1 MKDLK
6 QSIGYFVK
14 YMKPFKNSVFIM
26 VFLLLIAMIAQ
37 VVAPYYMGQ
46 AVTSL
51 GRFLAHKAHAMADF
65 RQFMLLMCAAF
76 FFQVF
81 AQLVAWVIMSVFNAE
96 ATNSMRIS
104 LFKKLQKMTIRY
116 FDTHQDGKLL
126 ALFNS
131 DIDNIFNALNGAI
144 FDLVSQTIL
153 FVGTIVVMFAI
164 NVKLALVTMAS
175 TPIVVLIA
183 FSVMKKARKYLDEQQ
198 EDISVLNGYINEQL
212 NGERIILANGLQ
224 KSSIAGFV
232 KKNDKLRKT
241 MFRGQFYSGLMFPM
255 MQGLSMLNLAIVIS
269 VGTLIVVESGMSLAV
284 GMGLIVTFVQYSQT
298 YFIPLINLTSFYLM
312 IQLALTG
319 AKRLSDVEAE
329 KEEDEVSSGINM
341 QGINESVALKDV
353 HFSYEKGKEIL
364 HGINLTIPRGK
375 TLALVGPTGSGK
387 TTTMNLFSRFYD
399 VDSGTV
405 EFDGTDV
412 RKFSLDSVRNHIGI
426 VLQDSILF
434 TGTIADNI
442 RFGKPDATMEEVRS
456 AAQKAQIADFI
467 ESLPDGY
474 ETKISD
480 EQSLFSK
487 GQKQLMSIARTLLS
501 DPEFLVLDE
510 ATSNV
515 DTVTEEKIQKAMDI
529 VMEGRTSF
537 VIAHRLKTIVNADEI
552 AVLKDGSVI
561 EQGSHEELLEKGG
574 FYHNLYVNQMVLD

>member
-14 YMKPFKNSVFIM
+14 YMKPFKNSVLIM

-212 NGERIILANGLQ
+212 NGERII
-224 KSSIAGFV
+224 
-232 KKNDKLRKT
+232 
-241 MFRGQFYSGLMFPM
+241 
-255 MQGLSMLNLAIVIS
+255 
-269 VGTLIVVESGMSLAV
+269 
-284 GMGLIVTFVQYSQT
+284 
-298 YFIPLINLTSFYLM
+298 
-312 IQLALTG
+312 
-319 AKRLSDVEAE
+319 
-329 KEEDEVSSGINM
+329 
-341 QGINESVALKDV
+341 
-353 HFSYEKGKEIL
+353 
-364 HGINLTIPRGK
+364 
-375 TLALVGPTGSGK
+375 
-387 TTTMNLFSRFYD
+387 
-399 VDSGTV
+399 
-405 EFDGTDV
+405 
-412 RKFSLDSVRNHIGI
+412 
-426 VLQDSILF
+426 
-434 TGTIADNI
+434 
-442 RFGKPDATMEEVRS
+442 
-456 AAQKAQIADFI
+456 
-467 ESLPDGY
+467 
-474 ETKISD
+474 
-480 EQSLFSK
+480 
-487 GQKQLMSIARTLLS
+487 
-501 DPEFLVLDE
+501 
-510 ATSNV
+510 
-515 DTVTEEKIQKAMDI
+515 
-529 VMEGRTSF
+529 
-537 VIAHRLKTIVNADEI
+537 
-552 AVLKDGSVI
+552 
-561 EQGSHEELLEKGG
+561 
-574 FYHNLYVNQMVLD
+574 

>member
-14 YMKPFKNSVFIM
+14 YMKPFKNSVLIM

-51 GRFLAHKAHAMADF
+51 GRFLAHKSHAMADF

-81 AQLVAWVIMSVFNAE
+81 AQLIAWVIMSVFNAE

-153 FVGTIVVMFAI
+153 FIGTIVVMFAI

-224 KSSIAGFV
+224 KSSIVGFV

-298 YFIPLINLTSFYLM
+298 YFIPLINLTSFYSM

-341 QGINESVALKDV
+341 QGINESV
-353 HFSYEKGKEIL
+353 
-364 HGINLTIPRGK
+364 
-375 TLALVGPTGSGK
+375 ALVGPTGSGK

-561 EQGSHEELLEKGG
+561 EQGSHEELLAKGG

>member
-14 YMKPFKNSVFIM
+14 YMKPFKNSVLIM

-81 AQLVAWVIMSVFNAE
+81 AQLIAWVIMSVFNAE

-144 FDLVSQTIL
+144 FDLFSQTIL

-224 KSSIAGFV
+224 KASIAGFV
-232 KKNDKLRKT
+232 KKNNKLRKT
-241 MFRGQFYSGLMFPM
+241 MFRGQFYSGLMFP
-255 MQGLSMLNLAIVIS
+255 
-269 VGTLIVVESGMSLAV
+269 
-284 GMGLIVTFVQYSQT
+284 
-298 YFIPLINLTSFYLM
+298 
-312 IQLALTG
+312 LALTG

-329 KEEDEVSSGINM
+329 KEEDDVSSGISM

-364 HGINLTIPRGK
+364 HGINLMIPRGK

-412 RKFSLDSVRNHIGI
+412 RKFSLVSVRNHIGI

-434 TGTIADNI
+434 TGTIVDNI
-442 RFGKPDATMEEVRS
+442 RFGKPDATMEEVKS
-456 AAQKAQIADFI
+456 AAQKAQIVDFI

-487 GQKQLMSIARTLLS
+487 GQKQLMSIARTLLN

-529 VMEGRTSF
+529 VMKGRTSF
-537 VIAHRLKTIVNADEI
+537 VIAHRLKTIVNADKI

>member
-6 QSIGYFVK
+6 QSVGYFVK
-14 YMKPFKNSVFIM
+14 YMKPFKNSVLIM
-26 VFLLLIAMIAQ
+26 FLLLLTAMIAQ

-51 GRFLAHKAHAMADF
+51 GRFLAHKAHATADF
-65 RQFMLLMCAAF
+65 HRFMLLMCTAF

-81 AQLVAWVIMSVFNAE
+81 AQLIAWVIMSVFNAE

-183 FSVMKKARKYLDEQQ
+183 LSVMKKARK
-198 EDISVLNGYINEQL
+198 LNGYINEQL

-224 KSSIAGFV
+224 KASIAGFV
-232 KKNDKLRKT
+232 KRNDKLRKT

-298 YFIPLINLTSFYLM
+298 YFIPLINLTSFYSM

-319 AKRLSDVEAE
+319 ARRLSDVEAE
-329 KEEDEVSSGINM
+329 KEEDEVSSGIKM

-364 HGINLTIPRGK
+364 HGINLTIPRGR

-399 VDSGTV
+399 VDSGSV

-412 RKFSLDSVRNHIGI
+412 RKFSLASVRNHIGI

-442 RFGKPDATMEEVRS
+442 RFGKPDATMDEVRS
-456 AAQKAQIADFI
+456 AARKAQIADFI

-480 EQSLFSK
+480 EQALFSK

>member
-14 YMKPFKNSVFIM
+14 YMKPFKNSVLIM

-298 YFIPLINLTSFYLM
+298 YFIPLINLTSFYSM

-341 QGINESVALKDV
+341 QGINESV
-353 HFSYEKGKEIL
+353 
-364 HGINLTIPRGK
+364 
-375 TLALVGPTGSGK
+375 ALVGPTGSGK

-501 DPEFLVLDE
+501 DPELLVLDE

-561 EQGSHEELLEKGG
+561 EQGSHEELLAKGG

>member
-1 MKDLK
+1 
-6 QSIGYFVK
+6 
-14 YMKPFKNSVFIM
+14 
-26 VFLLLIAMIAQ
+26 
-37 VVAPYYMGQ
+37 
-46 AVTSL
+46 
-51 GRFLAHKAHAMADF
+51 MADF

-298 YFIPLINLTSFYLM
+298 YFIPLINLTSFYSM

-399 VDSGTV
+399 VDSGTSNLT
-405 EFDGTDV
+405 ESTCESSRLIPSETISESCCKIRFCLRERLPTIFGLASQMQPWKKSDLLLKKH
-412 RKFSLDSVRNHIGI
+412 RLP
-426 VLQDSILF
+426 ILSKVCR
-434 TGTIADNI
+434 TGT
-442 RFGKPDATMEEVRS
+442 KLRS
-456 AAQKAQIADFI
+456 AMSSPCFQK
-467 ESLPDGY
+467 G
-474 ETKISD
+474 K
-480 EQSLFSK
+480 
-487 GQKQLMSIARTLLS
+487 
-501 DPEFLVLDE
+501 
-510 ATSNV
+510 SN
-515 DTVTEEKIQKAMDI
+515 
-529 VMEGRTSF
+529 
-537 VIAHRLKTIVNADEI
+537 
-552 AVLKDGSVI
+552 
-561 EQGSHEELLEKGG
+561 
-574 FYHNLYVNQMVLD
+574 

>member
-14 YMKPFKNSVFIM
+14 YMKPFKNSVLIM

-51 GRFLAHKAHAMADF
+51 GRFLAHKSHAMADF

-298 YFIPLINLTSFYLM
+298 YFIPLINLTSFYSM

-329 KEEDEVSSGINM
+329 KEEDEVSS
-341 QGINESVALKDV
+341 
-353 HFSYEKGKEIL
+353 
-364 HGINLTIPRGK
+364 GINLTIPRGK

-442 RFGKPDATMEEVRS
+442 RFGKPDATMEEVKS

-501 DPEFLVLDE
+501 DPELLVLDE

-561 EQGSHEELLEKGG
+561 EQGSHEELLAKGG

>member
-14 YMKPFKNSVFIM
+14 YMKPFKNSVLIM

-51 GRFLAHKAHAMADF
+51 GRFLAHKSHAMADF

-81 AQLVAWVIMSVFNAE
+81 AQLIAWVIMSVFNAE

-284 GMGLIVTFVQYSQT
+284 GMWLIVTFVQYSQT
-298 YFIPLINLTSFYLM
+298 YFIPLINLTSFYSM

-405 EFDGTDV
+405 EFD
-412 RKFSLDSVRNHIGI
+412 GI

-561 EQGSHEELLEKGG
+561 EQGSHEELLAKGG

>member
-1 MKDLK
+1 
-6 QSIGYFVK
+6 
-14 YMKPFKNSVFIM
+14 
-26 VFLLLIAMIAQ
+26 
-37 VVAPYYMGQ
+37 
-46 AVTSL
+46 
-51 GRFLAHKAHAMADF
+51 
-65 RQFMLLMCAAF
+65 
-76 FFQVF
+76 
-81 AQLVAWVIMSVFNAE
+81 
-96 ATNSMRIS
+96 
-104 LFKKLQKMTIRY
+104 
-116 FDTHQDGKLL
+116 
-126 ALFNS
+126 
-131 DIDNIFNALNGAI
+131 
-144 FDLVSQTIL
+144 
-153 FVGTIVVMFAI
+153 
-164 NVKLALVTMAS
+164 
-175 TPIVVLIA
+175 
-183 FSVMKKARKYLDEQQ
+183 
-198 EDISVLNGYINEQL
+198 
-212 NGERIILANGLQ
+212 
-224 KSSIAGFV
+224 
-232 KKNDKLRKT
+232 
-241 MFRGQFYSGLMFPM
+241 
-255 MQGLSMLNLAIVIS
+255 
-269 VGTLIVVESGMSLAV
+269 
-284 GMGLIVTFVQYSQT
+284 
-298 YFIPLINLTSFYLM
+298 
-312 IQLALTG
+312 
-319 AKRLSDVEAE
+319 
-329 KEEDEVSSGINM
+329 M

-442 RFGKPDATMEEVRS
+442 RFGKPDATMEEVKS

-501 DPEFLVLDE
+501 DPELLVLDE

-561 EQGSHEELLEKGG
+561 EQGSHEELLAKGG

>member
-14 YMKPFKNSVFIM
+14 YMKPFKNSVLIM

-81 AQLVAWVIMSVFNAE
+81 VQLIAWVIMSVFNAE

-298 YFIPLINLTSFYLM
+298 YFIPLINLTSFYSM

-341 QGINESVALKDV
+341 QGINESVAL
-353 HFSYEKGKEIL
+353 
-364 HGINLTIPRGK
+364 
-375 TLALVGPTGSGK
+375 VGPTGSGK

-405 EFDGTDV
+405 EFDGIDV

-501 DPEFLVLDE
+501 DPELLVLDE

-561 EQGSHEELLEKGG
+561 EQGSHEELLAKGG

>member
-14 YMKPFKNSVFIM
+14 YMKPFKNSVLIM

-51 GRFLAHKAHAMADF
+51 GRFLSHKSHAMADF

-153 FVGTIVVMFAI
+153 FVGTIVIMFAI

-232 KKNDKLRKT
+232 KKNDKLRTT
-241 MFRGQFYSGLMFPM
+241 MFRGQFYSGPVDAEF
-255 MQGLSMLNLAIVIS
+255 GNRHLSRNLDRGRKRHVACRRNGFDRHVRSILSNIFHSADQPDFVLLN
-269 VGTLIVVESGMSLAV
+269 
-284 GMGLIVTFVQYSQT
+284 
-298 YFIPLINLTSFYLM
+298 
-312 IQLALTG
+312 
-319 AKRLSDVEAE
+319 
-329 KEEDEVSSGINM
+329 
-341 QGINESVALKDV
+341 
-353 HFSYEKGKEIL
+353 
-364 HGINLTIPRGK
+364 
-375 TLALVGPTGSGK
+375 
-387 TTTMNLFSRFYD
+387 
-399 VDSGTV
+399 DSAC
-405 EFDGTDV
+405 FDGGQAPV
-412 RKFSLDSVRNHIGI
+412 RR
-426 VLQDSILF
+426 
-434 TGTIADNI
+434 
-442 RFGKPDATMEEVRS
+442 
-456 AAQKAQIADFI
+456 
-467 ESLPDGY
+467 
-474 ETKISD
+474 
-480 EQSLFSK
+480 
-487 GQKQLMSIARTLLS
+487 
-501 DPEFLVLDE
+501 
-510 ATSNV
+510 
-515 DTVTEEKIQKAMDI
+515 
-529 VMEGRTSF
+529 
-537 VIAHRLKTIVNADEI
+537 
-552 AVLKDGSVI
+552 
-561 EQGSHEELLEKGG
+561 
-574 FYHNLYVNQMVLD
+574 